1 MLKSKKAQGMSTNTI
16 ILLILGLVVLVALIW
31 GFSTEWQSFKKITN
45 PTNVD
50 TLVEECQ
57 TACGLNQIY
66 SFCSAE
72 RTLNVIEEDLQVKT
86 SCKVLATLPEFS
98 KYRIGDCPS
107 IDCDLNCEDIMIDG
121 KKGQTDLETAT
132 YDVSS
137 LVGGEPCFIA

>member
-1 MLKSKKAQGMSTNTI
+1 MLKSTKGQGMSTNTI

-31 GFSTEWQSFKKITN
+31 GFATGWQSFKKITN

-50 TLVEECQ
+50 TLIEECQ

-72 RTLNVIEEDLQVKT
+72 RTLNVLEEDLEVKT

-98 KYRIGDCPS
+98 KYGIEDCPS
-107 IDCDLNCEDIMIDG
+107 IDCELECEDIVIDG
-121 KKGQTDLETAT
+121 KSGQPDLDTAT
-132 YDVSS
+132 YDVSA
-137 LVGGEPCFIA
+137 LVGGEPCFIQ